1 MGTHVMDARYRRIL
15 EAVTQMGARVEVL
28 ASRLKRTEAAA
39 GAWERTLRMRRLD
52 AALAQLDGAAGGR
65 RVSGVSGVPR
75 PRAGPRA
82 GVASSC
88 SKVPF
93 RGEVARADA
102 QGRLRVHGASS
113 RTKVPFRGEIA
124 RADATGR
131 LRRVGR

>member
-1 MGTHVMDARYRRIL
+1 MDARMQQRVISEL
-15 EAVTQMGARVEVL
+15 AAAV
-28 ASRLKRTEAAA
+28 SRLERLACRLKQTSVRMAA
-39 GAWERTLRMRRLD
+39 GEGTLRIR
-52 AALAQLDGAAGGR
+52 R

-102 QGRLRVHGASS
+102 
-113 RTKVPFRGEIA
+113 
-124 RADATGR
+124 TGR
-131 LRRVGR
+131 LRRMGR